1 MLNLI
6 LALVFLIVYIYPLR
20 WAAMFADAEDT
31 RYSSCFILSIVSTLI
46 QFVVGGLFSGGFWVP
61 MIVSAFISVIVCMKV
76 LKIPSENFFTFCL
89 VLLFLN
95 MLITSVAALVINGV
109 LHSVL

>member
-1 MLNLI
+1 MLNLV
-6 LALVFLIVYIYPLR
+6 LAVVFLVIYIYPLR

-61 MIVSAFISVIVCMKV
+61 MIISAVISVIVCMKV
-76 LKIPSENFFTFCL
+76 LKIPSEKFFTFCL
-89 VLLFLN
+89 VLLFFN
-95 MLITSVAALVINGV
+95 MIVSYAAGLVIRG
-109 LHSVL
+109 LFF